1 MLYYSLE
8 SFVVVVTIKS
18 NIDNYS
24 VFYWGHWLYL
34 SFSSESLDYQT
45 ENRQESFC

>member
-1 MLYYSLE
+1 MLYYTLE
-8 SFVVVVTIKS
+8 GFAVVVTIKS
-18 NIDNYS
+18 NNNNDH

-34 SFSSESLDYQT
+34 SFSSESLDNQT